1 MSANEEKSKAT
12 SIFESRFMSIA
23 LMLCL
28 LIMCAIFIVVINSI
42 FGITIALNVLMYIG
56 IGVGGGILFVVII
69 LLIFSNRK
77 GGISRNIIL
86 YSAALILILS
96 LIISLILNFAFSGEQ
111 GSWAFINT
119 SSIGLGMTTGLALT
133 YLMLAM
139 FRSKLVFREEKED
152 ETKTDIEIEIGEKTE
167 EMNEKE

>member
-77 GGISRNIIL
+77 AGISRNIIL

-96 LIISLILNFAFSGEQ
+96 LIISLILNFALSGEQ

-152 ETKTDIEIEIGEKTE
+152 KTKTDIEIEIGEKTE

>member
-77 GGISRNIIL
+77 AGISRNIIL

>member
-1 MSANEEKSKAT
+1 MSTDEEKSKAT

-28 LIMCAIFIVVINSI
+28 LIMCAIFIVVINSLY
-42 FGITIALNVLMYIG
+42 GSTIALGVLMYIG
-56 IGVGGGILFVVII
+56 IGVGGGILFVII
-69 LLIFSNRK
+69 TLLIFVSK
-77 GGISRNIIL
+77 KAGIGRNIIL

-96 LIISLILNFAFSGEQ
+96 LIISVILYFTIPGEQ
-111 GSWAFINT
+111 GSWAFIY
-119 SSIGLGMTTGLALT
+119 SSSVGLGVTTGLALT
-133 YLMLAM
+133 YLILAM

-152 ETKTDIEIEIGEKTE
+152 EIKTDIEIEIGEKNE